1 MEAANTRR
9 LQRNSRLE
17 VGPGAAWPGP
27 RLHQPELTKLVSL
40 MPNKLLIIVLSA
52 VLVPSQ
58 QDRTSQRL
66 VSVSGS
72 IGLQGA
78 KAKTPGT
85 DDYKF
90 SILLVLVLESY
101 FDFQPLKSYSICFSI
116 QRNMSIDDNS
126 ESMTR
131 KRRNAFRLRNRVL
144 ILMTE
149 FKSVILDPE
158 DLKNFRV
165 KITRLDLLAQ
175 ENAVAGQQQFFTP

>member
-1 MEAANTRR
+1 
-9 LQRNSRLE
+9 
-17 VGPGAAWPGP
+17 
-27 RLHQPELTKLVSL
+27 
-40 MPNKLLIIVLSA
+40 
-52 VLVPSQ
+52 
-58 QDRTSQRL
+58 
-66 VSVSGS
+66 
-72 IGLQGA
+72 
-78 KAKTPGT
+78 
-85 DDYKF
+85 
-90 SILLVLVLESY
+90 
-101 FDFQPLKSYSICFSI
+101 
-116 QRNMSIDDNS
+116 MSIDDNS